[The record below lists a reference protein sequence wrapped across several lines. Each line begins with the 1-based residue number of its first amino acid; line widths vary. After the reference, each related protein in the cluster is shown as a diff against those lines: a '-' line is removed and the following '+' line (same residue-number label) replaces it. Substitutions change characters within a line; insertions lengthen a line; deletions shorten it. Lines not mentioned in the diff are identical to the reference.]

1 MLMRVSLRSV
11 CLCLLSS
18 SWLAYAAD
26 VPEQTATAVFAGGCF
41 WCVESDFEKVDGV
54 VEAISGY
61 TAGNTENP
69 TYAQVS
75 AGGTGHTEAVKIIYD
90 PTKVSY
96 ETLLNIYW
104 KSIDPSTENQ
114 QFCDVG
120 DQYRSGIYYQ
130 GEAQKAAAFA
140 SLEALKQT
148 GRFKKIFTE
157 IEPLGPFY
165 EAEKYHQDYYK
176 INPIRYKF
184 YRFNC
189 GRDSRLKE
197 IWK

>member
-11 CLCLLSS
+11 CFCLLSS

-61 TAGNTENP
+61 TAGNTKNP
-69 TYAQVS
+69 TYAEVS

-90 PTKVSY
+90 PAIVSY
-96 ETLLNIYW
+96 EDLLNIYW
-104 KSIDPSTENQ
+104 KSIDPSTKNQ

-120 DQYRSGIYYQ
+120 NQYRSGIYYQ
-130 GEAQKAAAFA
+130 NEAQKAAALA

-148 GRFKKIFTE
+148 GRFKEIYTE

-165 EAEKYHQDYYK
+165 DAEQYHQDYYK
-176 INPIRYKF
+176 INPIRYRF

-197 IWK
+197 IWD